1 MSATFHPLRVSSID
15 KSVADAVTITFDVP
29 EALAPV
35 FQYKHGQ
42 YIAIRMVIDGV
53 EHRRTYSLSS
63 SPYHNEPLTI
73 GVRKLADGVVSSWI
87 ADQLYV
93 GAIVDV
99 YPPMGNFTREL
110 DPSHSRH
117 YAFFGGGSGITPL
130 MSILKSALRVEP
142 LSRCTLFYA
151 NRSIH
156 TTMFRTEID
165 ALAAAFP
172 SALRVVNVLEDT
184 QGASQSSL
192 AGRLDQATI
201 EQLLDENSPVDEY
214 FVCGPTGMM
223 ENVFAV
229 LERRGVDRHHIHR
242 EYFTSP
248 TSSQQQPPSNTMN
261 DTAPESELDN
271 AVTTRNV
278 TIRLYGQQYTFAV
291 EPDETIL
298 TAAQRANADPPYACQ
313 IGACCTCRAK
323 LVSGKVRMD
332 EREALSDDEIADGYI
347 LTCQSHP
354 LTDDCVADY
363 DL

>member
-29 EALAPV
+29 ESLAPV

-42 YIAIRMVIDGV
+42 YITIRMMIDGV

-63 SPYHNEPLTI
+63 SPFYDEPMTI
-73 GVRKLADGVVSSWI
+73 GVRKLSDGVVSSWI
-87 ADQLYV
+87 ADQLRV

-110 DPSHSRH
+110 NPAHARH

-142 LSRCTLFYA
+142 QSRCTLFYA
-151 NRSIH
+151 NRTV
-156 TTMFRTEID
+156 TTMMFRNELD
-165 ALAAAFP
+165 SLAVQYP
-172 SALRVVNVLEDT
+172 ERLQIRHVLEDT
-184 QGASQSSL
+184 EGAPHSSIS
-192 AGRLDQATI
+192 GRLDEGTI
-201 EQLLDENSPVDEY
+201 ERLLGESEPVDEF
-214 FVCGPTGMM
+214 FVCGPSGMM
-223 ENVFAV
+223 ENIFTV
-229 LERRGVDRHHIHR
+229 LDRLGVDRHHIHR
-242 EYFTSP
+242 EYFTAPTTASQP
-248 TSSQQQPPSNTMN
+248 TSSPTMN
-261 DTAPESELDN
+261 DTAPESGIDQQ
-271 AVTTRNV
+271 VTTRTV
-278 TIRLYGQQYTFAV
+278 TIRLYGQEYTFPV

-323 LVSGKVRMD
+323 LLSGKVRMD